1 MPKVF
6 LVRKIRHH
14 VKGQLDCD
22 GDVISRHHSVVVNGN
37 NPICSS
43 NNGSSAY
50 HTGSDQD
57 SPYSPTSS
65 SGSSVGDDYSIA
77 TNDTIVAE
85 LFDPGDQ
92 PLALSLKRRDSR
104 KRNIHE
110 EEEDSDDD
118 ENSRKTGSTSPPNV
132 TVINRVERRH
142 EPQHYYRPESP
153 PPPPPLSAFRYMMI
167 PPVAHQP
174 LRNGVYV
181 TEETVRPT
189 FNNYPSVIRQAPPS
203 AEAIPKIANA
213 PINLSSKKRQRD
225 AYNPTSPPPAS
236 TFRPYE
242 DIIPAGHGMK
252 RAAQPVTSST
262 YERVGGNMYYDM
274 APRSTSVS
282 PPLIAQ
288 HLTAQNEHQ
297 ELRNYRHQ
305 PAYYHQQI
313 SNSKDDASVSSSD
326 DLSPMSPTS
335 HDGSVHK
342 LGNGGS
348 VPPVQLRLSI
358 LQQQLGIPDSCPIEF
373 VNGGHGIKNP
383 LINNND
389 RLDSMDM
396 SCDDSHLSARDCTSS
411 STNNTTT
418 QLPTSPTADNRFVC
432 SICSKV
438 FSLQRLLNRHMKCH
452 SDVKRYLCTFCGK
465 GFNDTFDLKRH
476 TRTHTGVRPYKCNH
490 CEKSFTQRCSL
501 ESHTLKVHGI
511 QHKYAY
517 KERRTKVYVCEECG
531 HTTNEPEQ
539 HYVHLKG
546 NHPYSPALLKFYD
559 KRHFKF
565 NGQPGFPN
573 CIVQVKT

>member
-1 MPKVF
+1 M
-6 LVRKIRHH
+6 
-14 VKGQLDCD
+14 KGQLDCD

-37 NPICSS
+37 NPICNS
-43 NNGSSAY
+43 NSGSSAY

-65 SGSSVGDDYSIA
+65 SGSSVGDDFSIA
-77 TNDTIVAE
+77 TNDTSVAE
-85 LFDPGDQ
+85 LFDPSDQ
-92 PLALSLKRRDSR
+92 PLALSLKRRDNRHHS
-104 KRNIHE
+104 IHEE

-118 ENSRKTGSTSPPNV
+118 ENSRKTGSASPPSV
-132 TVINRVERRH
+132 SVISRVERRM
-142 EPQHYYRPESP
+142 EPQHFYRPESP
-153 PPPPPLSAFRYMMI
+153 PPPLSALHYMMV

-181 TEETVRPT
+181 AEEAVRPA
-189 FNNYPSVIRQAPPS
+189 FNYQSVIRQAPPS
-203 AEAIPKIANA
+203 ADAIPKIANA
-213 PINLSSKKRQRD
+213 PINLSSKKRHRD
-225 AYNPTSPPPAS
+225 EYRPVSPPPAS
-236 TFRPYE
+236 TFKPYE
-242 DIIPAGHGMK
+242 DLIPAGHGIK
-252 RAAQPVTSST
+252 RSSQQMVTSST
-262 YERVGGNMYYDM
+262 YERVGGNMYYDVT
-274 APRSTSVS
+274 PRSTSAS
-282 PPLIAQ
+282 PPLIGQ
-288 HLTAQNEHQ
+288 YLTAQNGQH
-297 ELRNYRHQ
+297 ELRNYRHPPMYYQ
-305 PAYYHQQI
+305 PM
-313 SNSKDDASVSSSD
+313 STSKDDASVSSSD
-326 DLSPMSPTS
+326 DLSPLSPTS

-348 VPPVQLRLSI
+348 VPSVQLRLSI
-358 LQQQLGIPDSCPIEF
+358 LQQQLGIPETCPIEF

-383 LINNND
+383 LVNHNEK
-389 RLDSMDM
+389 LDSMDM
-396 SCDDSHLSARDCTSS
+396 SCDDSLLTSRDSTSS
-411 STNNTTT
+411 STSITST
-418 QLPTSPTADNRFVC
+418 QLPTSPTNDNRFAC

-531 HTTNEPEQ
+531 HTTNEPEL
-539 HYVHLKG
+539 HYVHLKD
-546 NHPYSPALLKFYD
+546 NHPLSPALLKFYD

-565 NGQPGFPN
+565 NGQQASFPN
-573 CIVQVKT
+573 CIVQVRS